1 MTDRAADAQLAQKD
15 EQRQRDE
22 ARAQGKPEPLFPWHA
37 PLASWGPGLLYNG
50 MIAPLTPLPIRG
62 VIWYQGESNSALERV
77 HLYDRVMR
85 TLIEDWRNKWGVGDF
100 PFLYVQIS
108 NFKSTPSEDWANL
121 REQQLKTLQLR
132 NTAMAVTI
140 DIGNPDNV
148 HPTDKVDV
156 GLRLARA
163 ARVLSYGEAIE
174 YSGPLFRQATPE
186 GTAIRAWFD
195 HAKGMTAKGGDV
207 TGFEVA
213 GADGKFVTATA
224 EIEGTT
230 VVAKSP
236 AVAEPL
242 FVRYGW
248 ANSPQCNL
256 FNGDELP
263 ASPFTSVR

>member
-1 MTDRAADAQLAQKD
+1 
-15 EQRQRDE
+15 
-22 ARAQGKPEPLFPWHA
+22 
-37 PLASWGPGLLYNG
+37 
-50 MIAPLTPLPIRG
+50 
-62 VIWYQGESNSALERV
+62 
-77 HLYDRVMR
+77 
-85 TLIEDWRNKWGVGDF
+85 VGDF